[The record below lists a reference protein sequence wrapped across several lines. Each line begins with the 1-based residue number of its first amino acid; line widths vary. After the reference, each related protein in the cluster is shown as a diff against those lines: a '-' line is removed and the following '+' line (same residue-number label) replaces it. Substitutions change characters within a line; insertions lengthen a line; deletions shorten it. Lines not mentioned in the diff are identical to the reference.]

1 MIIHNVCLI
10 VYHMQCFK
18 SQHLSVHMQFSMLKS
33 LHAWNNALW
42 YLIYIYILLIWKC
55 KCFSYGKKHIL
66 NAKEWNYF
74 DKDEWELKIN
84 SLGGCKDGGRVG
96 SYGVDGTAVGLDFSQ
111 LVTVLNVPQLEEAP
125 STTTEQY
132 VVWWHELQST
142 DPVLVGR
149 IYRLQ
154 IDSQNAHLKYR

>member
-1 MIIHNVCLI
+1 MV
-10 VYHMQCFK
+10 
-18 SQHLSVHMQFSMLKS
+18 
-33 LHAWNNALW
+33 
-42 YLIYIYILLIWKC
+42 
-55 KCFSYGKKHIL
+55 KKNHIC
-66 NAKEWNYF
+66 NAKEWDYF

-84 SLGGCKDGGRVG
+84 SLGGCKDGRWVG
-96 SYGVDGTAVGLDFSQ
+96 SYGVDGAAVSLDFSQ

-125 STTTEQY
+125 STTTKQY

-154 IDSQNAHLKYR
+154 ITNKINNKHKPTEWIREMVSSNPKRQLLIYKYFIKTFWD

>member
-1 MIIHNVCLI
+1 MPEIMHYGISN
-10 VYHMQCFK
+10 
-18 SQHLSVHMQFSMLKS
+18 
-33 LHAWNNALW
+33 
-42 YLIYIYILLIWKC
+42 IYISLIWKC
-55 KCFSYGKKHIL
+55 KCKCKCFCKKHIL
-66 NAKEWNYF
+66 NAKEWDYF

-154 IDSQNAHLKYR
+154 IDSQNAHLKHTYMYRLAEWSEQFINFNHS

>member
-1 MIIHNVCLI
+1 MV
-10 VYHMQCFK
+10 
-18 SQHLSVHMQFSMLKS
+18 
-33 LHAWNNALW
+33 
-42 YLIYIYILLIWKC
+42 
-55 KCFSYGKKHIL
+55 KKNHIC
-66 NAKEWNYF
+66 NAKEWDYF

-84 SLGGCKDGGRVG
+84 SLGGCKDGRWVG
-96 SYGVDGTAVGLDFSQ
+96 SYGVDGAAVSLDFSQ

-125 STTTEQY
+125 STTTKQY

-154 IDSQNAHLKYR
+154 ITNKINNKYKPTEWIQQFLNFKHCWFTTGSVKSILWNGFKQP

>member
-1 MIIHNVCLI
+1 MV
-10 VYHMQCFK
+10 
-18 SQHLSVHMQFSMLKS
+18 SQ
-33 LHAWNNALW
+33 
-42 YLIYIYILLIWKC
+42 IYILLIWKC
-55 KCFSYGKKHIL
+55 NCFSYGKKKNHIC
-66 NAKEWNYF
+66 NAKEWDYF

-84 SLGGCKDGGRVG
+84 SLGGCKNGRWVG
-96 SYGVDGTAVGLDFSQ
+96 SYGVDGAAVSLDFSQ

-125 STTTEQY
+125 STTTKQY

-154 IDSQNAHLKYR
+154 IKK

>member
-1 MIIHNVCLI
+1 MV
-10 VYHMQCFK
+10 
-18 SQHLSVHMQFSMLKS
+18 
-33 LHAWNNALW
+33 
-42 YLIYIYILLIWKC
+42 
-55 KCFSYGKKHIL
+55 KKHIL
-66 NAKEWNYF
+66 NAKKWDYF
-74 DKDEWELKIN
+74 DKDEWEMKIN
-84 SLGGCKDGGRVG
+84 SLGGCKDGRRVS

-111 LVTVLNVPQLEEAP
+111 LVTVLDVPQLEEAP

-154 IDSQNAHLKYR
+154 IDSQTAHLKPMYMYRLAEWSEQFINFNHY

>member
-1 MIIHNVCLI
+1 M
-10 VYHMQCFK
+10 
-18 SQHLSVHMQFSMLKS
+18 
-33 LHAWNNALW
+33 
-42 YLIYIYILLIWKC
+42 
-55 KCFSYGKKHIL
+55 
-66 NAKEWNYF
+66 NAKEWDYF
-74 DKDEWELKIN
+74 DKDEWELITN

-111 LVTVLNVPQLEEAP
+111 LVTVLDVPQLEEAP

-154 IDSQNAHLKYR
+154 IDSKNAHFKYMYMYNLAEWREQFINFNHCYGNSWQILY

>member
-1 MIIHNVCLI
+1 MV
-10 VYHMQCFK
+10 
-18 SQHLSVHMQFSMLKS
+18 
-33 LHAWNNALW
+33 
-42 YLIYIYILLIWKC
+42 
-55 KCFSYGKKHIL
+55 KKHIL
-66 NAKEWNYF
+66 NAKEWDYF
-74 DKDEWELKIN
+74 DKDEWEMKIN

-111 LVTVLNVPQLEEAP
+111 LVTVLNVPELEEAP

-154 IDSQNAHLKYR
+154 IDSQNAHLKHTYMYRLAEWSEQFINFNHS

>member
-1 MIIHNVCLI
+1 MV
-10 VYHMQCFK
+10 
-18 SQHLSVHMQFSMLKS
+18 
-33 LHAWNNALW
+33 
-42 YLIYIYILLIWKC
+42 
-55 KCFSYGKKHIL
+55 KKHIL
-66 NAKEWNYF
+66 KAKEWDYF
-74 DKDEWELKIN
+74 DKDEWELITN

-111 LVTVLNVPQLEEAP
+111 LVTVLDVPQLEEAP

-154 IDSQNAHLKYR
+154 IDSQNAHLKHTYMYRLAEWSEQFINFNHS

>member
-1 MIIHNVCLI
+1 MV
-10 VYHMQCFK
+10 
-18 SQHLSVHMQFSMLKS
+18 
-33 LHAWNNALW
+33 
-42 YLIYIYILLIWKC
+42 
-55 KCFSYGKKHIL
+55 KKHIL
-66 NAKEWNYF
+66 NAKEWDYF

-96 SYGVDGTAVGLDFSQ
+96 SYGVDGTAVSLDFSQ
-111 LVTVLNVPQLEEAP
+111 LVTVLNVPELEEAP

-154 IDSQNAHLKYR
+154 IDSQNAHLKHGYTYKLAEWSEQFINFNHY

>member
-1 MIIHNVCLI
+1 MV
-10 VYHMQCFK
+10 
-18 SQHLSVHMQFSMLKS
+18 SQ
-33 LHAWNNALW
+33 
-42 YLIYIYILLIWKC
+42 IYISLIWKC

-66 NAKEWNYF
+66 NAKDWDYF

-84 SLGGCKDGGRVG
+84 SLRGCKDGGRVG

-111 LVTVLNVPQLEEAP
+111 LVTVLDVPQLEEAP
-125 STTTEQY
+125 STTTKQY

-154 IDSQNAHLKYR
+154 IDSQNAHFKYMYMYNLAEWCEQFINFNHCYGNSWQILY

>member
-1 MIIHNVCLI
+1 MV
-10 VYHMQCFK
+10 K
-18 SQHLSVHMQFSMLKS
+18 
-33 LHAWNNALW
+33 
-42 YLIYIYILLIWKC
+42 
-55 KCFSYGKKHIL
+55 KKHIC
-66 NAKEWNYF
+66 NAKEWDNF
-74 DKDEWELKIN
+74 DTDEWELKIN

-96 SYGVDGTAVGLDFSQ
+96 SYGVDGAAVSLDFSQ

-125 STTTEQY
+125 STTTKQY

-154 IDSQNAHLKYR
+154 IKKNKINNKHKQTEWIQQFLNWFTTGSVIKHSVKWFQATLKESFKL

>member
-1 MIIHNVCLI
+1 M
-10 VYHMQCFK
+10 
-18 SQHLSVHMQFSMLKS
+18 
-33 LHAWNNALW
+33 
-42 YLIYIYILLIWKC
+42 
-55 KCFSYGKKHIL
+55 
-66 NAKEWNYF
+66 NAKEWDYF
-74 DKDEWELKIN
+74 DKDEWELITN

-111 LVTVLNVPQLEEAP
+111 LVTVLDVPQLEEAP

-154 IDSQNAHLKYR
+154 IDSKNAHFKYMYMYNLAEWSEQFINFNHCLFMADSVLK

>member
-1 MIIHNVCLI
+1 M
-10 VYHMQCFK
+10 
-18 SQHLSVHMQFSMLKS
+18 
-33 LHAWNNALW
+33 
-42 YLIYIYILLIWKC
+42 
-55 KCFSYGKKHIL
+55 
-66 NAKEWNYF
+66 NAKEWDYF
-74 DKDEWELKIN
+74 DKDEWEMKIN

-154 IDSQNAHLKYR
+154 IDSQNAHLKYMYMYKLAEWSEQFINFNYY

>member
-1 MIIHNVCLI
+1 MV
-10 VYHMQCFK
+10 
-18 SQHLSVHMQFSMLKS
+18 
-33 LHAWNNALW
+33 
-42 YLIYIYILLIWKC
+42 
-55 KCFSYGKKHIL
+55 KKHIL
-66 NAKEWNYF
+66 NAKEWDYF
-74 DKDEWELKIN
+74 DKDEWEMKIN

-154 IDSQNAHLKYR
+154 IDSQNAHLKHTYMYRLAEWSEQFINFNHS